1 MCSINGI
8 LYHDRARLVD
18 EAVLERMRCLYWA
31 EKVRRRASATTSG
44 LGRGGVAGS
53 AATVLPAP
61 ALRSASLRSASLR
74 SATGKTVGRAEEIP
88 LFLISIPILALLS
101 NYDRGICLINVGTEG
116 ATGDEGLRL

>member
-1 MCSINGI
+1 MAPGW
-8 LYHDRARLVD
+8 A
-18 EAVLERMRCLYWA
+18 EAASASARMRCLYWA
-31 EKVRRRASATTSG
+31 EKVRRLASATTSG

-74 SATGKTVGRAEEIP
+74 SAAGKTVGVAEEIP
-88 LFLISIPILALLS
+88 LFLTSIPILALLS

-116 ATGDEGLRL
+116 SFHKGSGTGLASCC